1 MNPKA
6 MLKCNSLVT
15 TVAVVIGASFGI
27 LLWQVIK
34 CKKQRKT
41 EQVQTGDVCVNQDFT
56 TCASNKESDETSE
69 LARPRIRWLEKL
81 LQAECVVVSSERE
94 WQCAYL
100 LLKKELEEVPALGM
114 DCEWVSVEGKAN
126 PVSLLQLASH
136 SGFCVLIRLPKIT
149 YGGQTLPRSLLDVLV
164 DSSILKVGVGCYE
177 DGRKLLHGYGITVC
191 GTVDLR
197 YLAMRQRRSVIHRGL
212 SLKSL
217 AEDILNFSLD
227 KSLQMRCS
235 NWEAEELTDDQVIY
249 AARDAQVSL
258 ALFLQLIGP
267 AVSARVA
274 ASPFWKQG
282 VMARCQGLIDAQFKG
297 KADVEDMNG
306 EVPNLQKKNISV
318 DSQIPS
324 HQQGVDPRKNKRKQL
339 GVGYSARKSP
349 LYDNC
354 FLHAPDGQPL
364 CTCDRRKAQWY
375 LNKGIGELLTE
386 DPFVV
391 KLMFEPSGRP
401 ESERDYYLNAKEN
414 LCVVCGKRESYI
426 RKNIVPHEYRHHF
439 PVQMKDHN
447 SHDVLLL
454 CTSCHAASNYYD
466 NILKQRLAE
475 EFGAPIG
482 CEEGVRLLEDPIRRQ
497 VRSGARALL
506 NVDQNLPITRR
517 DELLTIIKDF
527 YKTEH
532 ITEDLLHEASGLET
546 RIFNEL
552 YVPHGLKVVQLHA
565 KGGLLTLMQLEKRW
579 RQHFLD
585 TMQPKYLPLLWSV
598 DHNHSKLI
606 RKYGKDLKIEL

>member
-1 MNPKA
+1 

-15 TVAVVIGASFGI
+15 TFAVVVGASFGI
-27 LLWQVIK
+27 LLWQVVK
-34 CKKQRKT
+34 CRKRRKT
-41 EQVQTGDVCVNQDFT
+41 ERVQNGSVRVNPNF
-56 TCASNKESDETSE
+56 AHISKEDDDETSKQE
-69 LARPRIRWLEKL
+69 QFRIQLLEQL
-81 LQAECVVVSSERE
+81 LQADCVVVSSEKE
-94 WQCAYL
+94 WQHAYL
-100 LLKKELEEVPALGM
+100 LLKKELEEIPVLGI

-149 YGGQTLPRSLLDVLV
+149 YGGQTLPRSLLDILV
-164 DSSILKVGVGCYE
+164 DGSILKVGVGCYE
-177 DGRKLLHGYGITVC
+177 DGRKLSHGYGITVC
-191 GTVDLR
+191 GMVDLR
-197 YLAMRQRRSVIHRGL
+197 YLAVRQRRNSIHRGL
-212 SLKSL
+212 GLKSL
-217 AEDILNFSLD
+217 AQDILNLSLD
-227 KSLQMRCS
+227 KSLRLRCS
-235 NWEAEELTDDQVIY
+235 NWEAEELSNDQVIY
-249 AARDAQVSL
+249 AARDAQVSV
-258 ALFLQLIGP
+258 ALFLQLVGLM
-267 AVSARVA
+267 VSDDG
-274 ASPFWKQG
+274 ASSSFWKQD
-282 VMARCQGLIDAQFKG
+282 VMGRCQGLIDIPFKG
-297 KADVEDMNG
+297 KADVGEDMNG
-306 EVPNLQKKNISV
+306 EVLNLKKKATNV
-318 DSQIPS
+318 DSQIS
-324 HQQGVDPRKNKRKQL
+324 SQQQGADPRKHKRKPL

-354 FLHAPDGQPL
+354 FLYAPDGQPL
-364 CTCDRRKAQWY
+364 CTCDRKKAQWY
-375 LNKGIGELLTE
+375 LDKGIGELLTE

-401 ESERDYYLNAKEN
+401 ESEKDYYLNAKEN

-426 RKNIVPHEYRHHF
+426 RKNIVPHEYRRHF

-482 CEEGVRLLEDPIRRQ
+482 CEEGVRLLEDPVRRQ

-506 NVDQNLPITRR
+506 NSENTLPISRR
-517 DELLTIIKDF
+517 EELLAIVKDF
-527 YKTEH
+527 CKTEH
-532 ITEDLLHEASGLET
+532 ITEDILQEAAGLET

-565 KGGLLTLMQLEKRW
+565 KDGLLSLMQLEKRW
-579 RQHFLD
+579 RQHFLE

-598 DHNHSKLI
+598 EHNHNKLI
-606 RKYGKDLKIEL
+606 RKYGKDLQIILS